1 MSHRIQQYKLIISQN
16 PGEMEESINEHL
28 KKGFELYGDPGTQ
41 VLPDGATQFFQ
52 AVVLRG
58 EF

>member
-1 MSHRIQQYKLIISQN
+1 MSHRIQQFKLIIAQN
-16 PGEMEESINEHL
+16 PSELEASINEHL

-41 VLPDGATQFFQ
+41 ALPDGASQFFQ

>member
-1 MSHRIQQYKLIISQN
+1 MSHRIQQYKLVISQN
-16 PGEMEESINEHL
+16 PSELEEAINDYL

-41 VLPDGATQFFQ
+41 ALADGSEQLYQ

>member
-1 MSHRIQQYKLIISQN
+1 MSHRIQNYKLIISQN
-16 PGEMEESINEHL
+16 PRELEESINEHL
-28 KKGFELYGDPGTQ
+28 KKGYELYGDPGTQ
-41 VLPDGATQFFQ
+41 ALSDGASQFFQ